1 MLGLVAISW
10 SKGAPAPAAT
20 AFFLAG
26 MAGVLVMSRR
36 GTCAPPTVGIES
48 SAQCRR
54 RRNSA
59 TLLRSEVLHVNVS
72 SQPRVVGEIPAVM
85 VGIFVDHDLVAIPEP
100 VGGQCQVKRGNAESP
115 SVKPE
120 TARTAPA
127 DVPHVAASEAAG
139 ETAVLKGM
147 IKVETGI
154 IASSVMP
161 YPGAVVV
168 DVWGFW
174 VAGVIMKTGSRV
186 GNRS

>member
-1 MLGLVAISW
+1 M
-10 SKGAPAPAAT
+10 
-20 AFFLAG
+20 
-26 MAGVLVMSRR
+26 
-36 GTCAPPTVGIES
+36 
-48 SAQCRR
+48 
-54 RRNSA
+54 
-59 TLLRSEVLHVNVS
+59 LLRSEVLHVNVS

-120 TARTAPA
+120 TARTASA

-186 GNRS
+186 GNRSVTSRRTMLGNEAAADCVAAATVGTVLREGGQREHQGYSNRGQRNSKKFGE